1 MKENVR
7 KTFTQRE
14 IHNFVFLMLLVFNE
28 KYDLKTLEKVVA
40 LGYRCL

>member
-1 MKENVR
+1 MKEKVR
-7 KTFTQRE
+7 KTFTQRG

-28 KYDLKTLEKVVA
+28 KGDLKTLEKVVA